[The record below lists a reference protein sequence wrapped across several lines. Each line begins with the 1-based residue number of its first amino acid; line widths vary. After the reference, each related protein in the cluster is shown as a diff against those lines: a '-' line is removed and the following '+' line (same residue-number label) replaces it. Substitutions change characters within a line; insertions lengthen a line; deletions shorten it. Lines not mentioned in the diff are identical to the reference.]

1 MPWMSSHD
9 TETPVVFQRFK
20 TPAPLNMERYEGTRS
35 RNDAGHFSNKSRN
48 SRTGDTELAV
58 NNNDE
63 FAHGENVNNQAGEE
77 NNTTTRNER
86 NPQYMGGYSMIP
98 PNESRR
104 REMQRMA
111 QKEEEDLKRWKEGHR
126 PGPLSLPPAQL
137 GGAISMTEARQ
148 RQFLELRES
157 KYRKKLKQEDDKR
170 KRKEAEEME
179 IQQKKVLQREKAIR
193 LEERRRQEENLRK
206 EQLRYDHQL
215 STQQFLQRFE
225 NFTVDPVPV
234 NSSLPA
240 SSWARGHIYREA
252 QKAEENEQLRQKKEE
267 QRRKSELL
275 EENQKWKEEERERE
289 LQKEHKRVNAKFLDQ
304 IQAHAQSGRKEL
316 PFPVNTEE
324 ERDFHT
330 NGAQDVP
337 KSLEPILQE
346 SEEDGYDL
354 EWTVMKL
361 QTSFP
366 SCERAFLEDIV
377 IQCNG
382 DYNQAYKLLL

>member
-1 MPWMSSHD
+1 
-9 TETPVVFQRFK
+9 
-20 TPAPLNMERYEGTRS
+20 
-35 RNDAGHFSNKSRN
+35 
-48 SRTGDTELAV
+48 
-58 NNNDE
+58 
-63 FAHGENVNNQAGEE
+63 
-77 NNTTTRNER
+77 
-86 NPQYMGGYSMIP
+86 MGGYSMIP

-225 NFTVDPVPV
+225 NFTVDPVPP
-234 NSSLPA
+234 SS
-240 SSWARGHIYREA
+240 E
-252 QKAEENEQLRQKKEE
+252 
-267 QRRKSELL
+267 SELL

-382 DYNQAYKLLL
+382 DYNQAYKLLLCIIS